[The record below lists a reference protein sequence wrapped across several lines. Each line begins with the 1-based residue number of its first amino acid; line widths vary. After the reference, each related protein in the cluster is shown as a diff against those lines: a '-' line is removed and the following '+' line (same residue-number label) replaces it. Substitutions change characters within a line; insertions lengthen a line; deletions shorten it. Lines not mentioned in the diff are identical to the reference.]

1 MIVYPAID
9 LRQGRCV
16 RLCQG
21 QPQAETVYAEDP
33 VAVACRWVQEGAAWL
48 HVVDLDGAFGG
59 IRGLEQ
65 GKRTASQR
73 SLCCS
78 GVELLNNV
86 GVNWRALGKI
96 ARAVDVPIQFG
107 GGLRTLED
115 IEKALALGAARVA
128 LGTVALTNPELMR
141 RVLARFGRER
151 IVVSLDA
158 RHGQVTVYGWQETR
172 PLDVLEAG
180 RQVAA
185 LGVARVVYTDI
196 CRDGMLSGVDAAAAA
211 LLARETGLSV
221 IASGGVASLEDVR
234 RLKAHEPEGVE
245 GVIIGRAL
253 YTGAVRLSEALAIAK
268 GENDAG

>member
-33 VAVACRWVQEGAAWL
+33 VAVACRWAQEGAVWL

-59 IRGLEQ
+59 IKGLDQ
-65 GKRTASQR
+65 ARSAASRR
-73 SLCCS
+73 SWL
-78 GVELLNNV
+78 EAL
-86 GVNWRALGKI
+86 GVNWRALGRI
-96 ARAVDVPIQFG
+96 ARAVNVPIQFG

-115 IEKALALGAARVA
+115 IEKALALGAARVV
-128 LGTVALTNPELMR
+128 LGTVAITNPELMG
-141 RVLARFGRER
+141 RVIARFGRER

-158 RHGQVTVYGWQETR
+158 RHGRVAVYGWQETR

-180 RQVAA
+180 QHIAA

-196 CRDGMLSGVDAAAAA
+196 SRDGMLSGVDAAAAA

-234 RLKAHEPEGVE
+234 RLKAREPEGIE

-253 YTGAVRLSEALAIAK
+253 YTGAVRLWEAMAVAK

>member
-33 VAVACRWVQEGAAWL
+33 VAVACRWAQEGAAWL
-48 HVVDLDGAFGG
+48 HVVDLDGAFGR

-65 GKRTASQR
+65 TPEA
-73 SLCCS
+73 L
-78 GVELLNNV
+78 
-86 GVNWRALGKI
+86 GVNWRALGRI
-96 ARAVDVPIQFG
+96 ARAVNVPIQFG

-115 IEKALALGAARVA
+115 IEKALALGAARVV
-128 LGTVALTNPELMR
+128 LGTVAITNPELIG

-158 RHGQVTVYGWQETR
+158 RHGRVAVYGWQETR

-180 RQVAA
+180 RRMAA

-196 CRDGMLSGVDAAAAA
+196 SRDGMLSGVDAAAAA
-211 LLARETGLSV
+211 LMARETGLSV

-234 RLKAHEPEGVE
+234 RLKAREPEGVE

-253 YTGAVRLSEALAIAK
+253 YTGAVRLWEAMAIAK
-268 GENDAG
+268 GESDAG

>member
-65 GKRTASQR
+65 GRRTASQR
-73 SLCCS
+73 SWPKAL
-78 GVELLNNV
+78 

-128 LGTVALTNPELMR
+128 LGTVALTNPELMG

-158 RHGQVTVYGWQETR
+158 RHGRVTVYGWQETR

-253 YTGAVRLSEALAIAK
+253 YTGAVRLWEAMAIAK